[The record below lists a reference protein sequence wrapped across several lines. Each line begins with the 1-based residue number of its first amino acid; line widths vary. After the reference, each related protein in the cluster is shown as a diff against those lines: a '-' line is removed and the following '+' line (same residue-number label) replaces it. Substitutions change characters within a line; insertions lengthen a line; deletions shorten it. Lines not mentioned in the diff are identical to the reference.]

1 LNLAPEVVHGE
12 EHNEEMLSRVRS
24 LLLFSVENRGPKV
37 DARFG
42 LKKQDAMV
50 ERWKAIFSKYDIEG
64 TGTLGYENIKH
75 MVRADLKI
83 AERLV
88 TDAQI
93 HTLFNAID
101 EDHGGLVEFNEFLD
115 FVQQPSTKGTIS
127 EQEVVN
133 SVARGIRLAL
143 RRNKIRIG
151 ELEANFH
158 SFESS
163 GDIAT
168 GELGPNDVIRFFRK
182 HIGLSKHECSDK
194 SLRTAF
200 NSMDEDGS
208 GKMSMEE
215 LMDFIKF
222 CSQGAVRKEVPSR
235 VSGLLAGM
243 RGELPPRSPSRR
255 PGTLPDSPSS
265 HLPFCL
271 NGRERASTGRLAST
285 TDCWLARADS
295 EPTLPSLSMRRSQE
309 SFRQGLP
316 SISSRDGDSSPKG
329 AASSSRFCPCS
340 FQPDV
345 SCIGMG
351 STARSLSLQSVR
363 EKRVWNGKFPGKV
376 RGGYMLLKGARSLNQ
391 VEERLFEAGIDVR
404 GNYHKIGR
412 YGEGMRGNI
421 HL

>member
-1 LNLAPEVVHGE
+1 MWMRTFKAFNALLRALRVLRVVHVFRE
-12 EHNEEMLSRVRS
+12 IRVLIVSVAHALRS
-24 LLLFSVENRGPKV
+24 LVWVVMAQMLLMYMFALLLVNGVSAYLLHADKGEVSE
-37 DARFG
+37 D
-42 LKKQDAMV
+42 V
-50 ERWKAIFSKYDIEG
+50 ERVSREYW
-64 TGTLGYENIKH
+64 GTLPRALLTLYES
-75 MVRADLKI
+75 
-83 AERLV
+83 V
-88 TDAQI
+88 TGGGPWRTVTSPLLAAGPMQY
-93 HTLFNAID
+93 TLFLLYIAL
-101 EDHGGLVEFNEFLD
+101 LVLVVLRLFTGVL
-115 FVQQPSTKGTIS
+115 VQHAKD
-127 EQEVVN
+127 
-133 SVARGIRLAL
+133 ALASD
-143 RRNKIRIG
+143 R
-151 ELEANFH
+151 EAN
-158 SFESS
+158 
-163 GDIAT
+163 IAQN
-168 GELGPNDVIRFFRK
+168 LKAWFK
-182 HIGLSKHECSDK
+182 GL
-194 SLRTAF
+194 
-200 NSMDEDGS
+200 DEDGS
-208 GKMSMEE
+208 GKMSLEE

-235 VSGLLAGM
+235 VSGLLGGM